1 MSFGAFPNMEN
12 LNTNTNITISMQNN
26 IWNKQTTDLMMPF
39 SPESGDA
46 PDCGGSEGGF
56 NVLSAEVSA
65 VEAWERRT
73 RTHLPQQ

>member
-46 PDCGGSEGGF
+46 PDCGGSEGEF
-56 NVLSAEVSA
+56 NVLSSVSA

>member
-46 PDCGGSEGGF
+46 PDCGGSEGEF
-56 NVLSAEVSA
+56 NGSAVSA
-65 VEAWERRT
+65 VEAWERCT